1 MPIAPEEVNVV
12 RVLVRPLRGRPAL
25 CRSSPGFPA
34 VTRGYS
40 HSTPSGPKR
49 VHAVP
54 EGRQR
59 ATWERVRDA
68 VEYRLWTGLGGSQY
82 MHSKRATIHTLGCRL
97 NQAESGLIADQLA
110 ALGYVMVPWGEAADL
125 GIIHTC
131 TVTREA
137 DAKSRQMIRHFI
149 RANPGART
157 VVIGCY
163 AETGADAVE
172 RITGV
177 DLILGNRDKL
187 DLARHLAAL
196 DAGGPK
202 RVCARGGRESFTVP
216 WVPDAPPIAR
226 RMNLKIQDGCDFM
239 CSFCAIP
246 FARGRSR
253 SRELDDLAAE
263 ARCLVRRGAKEIVLS
278 GINVGDYAFE
288 GKTLVAVVD
297 ALNGIA
303 ELARVRLA
311 SIELTTVPD
320 GILERMA
327 EPRHRL
333 VPHLHVPMQSGSDR
347 ILAAMRRNYTRADYL
362 ALARRAADIVP
373 DLGIGADIMVGFP
386 GETDADFEDSFALL
400 RESPVCFTHI
410 FKYSERRNSAASR
423 LPEKTDA
430 AAATARSERLRELGA
445 AKLRAFQERHLG
457 RAVEVLFEDCHGGL
471 WRGHTGNYL
480 EVAVRSDEDL
490 TNRLRR
496 VVVDGMDGELLTG
509 TLAD

>member
-1 MPIAPEEVNVV
+1 MAK
-12 RVLVRPLRGRPAL
+12 LG
-25 CRSSPGFPA
+25 
-34 VTRGYS
+34 TR
-40 HSTPSGPKR
+40 
-49 VHAVP
+49 
-54 EGRQR
+54 EGC
-59 ATWERVRDA
+59 
-68 VEYRLWTGLGGSQY
+68 GKIGSVDGAGNRKFMQ
-82 MHSKRATIHTLGCRL
+82 SKRATIHTLGCRL

-110 ALGYVMVPWGEAADL
+110 AVGYVIAPWGEAADL

-137 DAKSRQMIRHFI
+137 DAKSRQMIRQFV

-163 AETGADAVE
+163 AETGADAVA
-172 RITGV
+172 RIPGV

-196 DAGGPK
+196 DAGRDEAAGGTPAVRSP
-202 RVCARGGRESFTVP
+202 RVLHARKGREPFTVP
-216 WVPDAPPIAR
+216 WVADAPAVAR

-253 SRELDDLAAE
+253 SREFDDLVAE
-263 ARCLVRRGAKEIVLS
+263 ARCLARRGAQEIVLS

-288 GKTLVAVVD
+288 NRTLVEVAD
-297 ALNGIA
+297 ALNGIG

-311 SIELTTVPD
+311 SIELTTIPD

-327 EPRHRL
+327 DPEHRL
-333 VPHLHVPMQSGSDR
+333 VPHLHVPMQAGSDR

-362 ALARRAADIVP
+362 ALVGRAAQMVP
-373 DLGIGADIMVGFP
+373 ELGIGADIMVGFP
-386 GETDADFEDSFALL
+386 GETDADFDDTFALL
-400 RESPVCFTHI
+400 RESPVCFTHV
-410 FKYSERRNSAASR
+410 FKYSERRGSVASR
-423 LPEKTDA
+423 LPEKTDPA
-430 AAATARSERLRELGA
+430 AASVRSEALRALGA

-457 RAVEVLFEDCHGGL
+457 RTVEVLFEDRHGGA

-480 EVAVRSDEDL
+480 EVAARCEEDL

-496 VVVDGMDGELLTG
+496 VVLDGIDGEWMTG
-509 TLAD
+509 TLMD